1 MPYLRTRVLELYYEI
16 SGQGEPIVFIG
27 GLTSTVLSWKYQQR
41 ELQKYHQVVLF
52 DNRGSGRTRILK
64 PQQLSMQLFANDV
77 YDLLKGLGIK
87 KAHILGAS
95 MGGMIAQVFAHSY
108 PECCISLILCCTA
121 CGLET
126 GVKAQPEIVQ
136 IMLNRHGITEEDA
149 ERRALQAVAHP
160 SSFQKRKELLEFYLQ
175 TKLSFPHPAEEI
187 ARRNEAIRDFDFC
200 DKLPEIIV
208 PTLIMHGAE
217 DRLVP
222 VGNAEIL
229 AQRIPNAE
237 LILIQNSAHI
247 FFIEEFEEFNMCLSD
262 FLRRHTAV
270 DRG

>member
-1 MPYLRTRVLELYYEI
+1 MDITDRFYIFFTHRKLYKRILLIRNLKEVLMPYLKTRVLELYYEI

-27 GLTSTVLSWKYQQR
+27 GLTSTVLSWKYQQK

-95 MGGMIAQVFAHSY
+95 MGGMIAQIFAHSY

-136 IMLNRHGITEEDA
+136 IRCFLISSGS
-149 ERRALQAVAHP
+149 RRIHLKTDQ
-160 SSFQKRKELLEFYLQ
+160 
-175 TKLSFPHPAEEI
+175 
-187 ARRNEAIRDFDFC
+187 IRYD
-200 DKLPEIIV
+200 
-208 PTLIMHGAE
+208 T
-217 DRLVP
+217 
-222 VGNAEIL
+222 VG
-229 AQRIPNAE
+229 
-237 LILIQNSAHI
+237 
-247 FFIEEFEEFNMCLSD
+247 
-262 FLRRHTAV
+262 
-270 DRG
+270 

>member
-1 MPYLRTRVLELYYEI
+1 MPYLKTRMLEIYYEI

-27 GLTSTVLSWKYQQR
+27 GLTSTVLSWKYQQK

-52 DNRGSGRTRILK
+52 DNRGSGRTRILRPEK
-64 PQQLSMQLFANDV
+64 LSMELFANDV
-77 YDLLKGLGIK
+77 HHLLKGLGIK

-108 PECCISLILCCTA
+108 PECCISLILCCTT

-136 IMLNRHGITEEDA
+136 IMLNRDGITEEEA

-175 TKLSFPHPAEEI
+175 TKLSFPHSAREI
-187 ARRNEAIRDFDFC
+187 ARRNEAIRTFDFC
-200 DKLPEIIV
+200 NKLQEIKV

-222 VGNAEIL
+222 AGNAEIL

-247 FFIEEFEEFNMCLSD
+247 FFIEKFEEFNMCLLD
-262 FLRRHTAV
+262 FMCRHTAV
-270 DRG
+270 EKG